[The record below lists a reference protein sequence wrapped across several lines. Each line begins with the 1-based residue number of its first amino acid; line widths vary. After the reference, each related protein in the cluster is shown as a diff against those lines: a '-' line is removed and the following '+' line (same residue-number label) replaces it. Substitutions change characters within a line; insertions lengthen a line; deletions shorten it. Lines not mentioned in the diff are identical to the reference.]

1 MIYPEQFDHSFICH
15 VKFFG
20 WEVKAICAFDDP
32 DDVFTWTADTLHPL
46 TYELKPSESLRVI
59 ALAHEFLATV

>member
-1 MIYPEQFDHSFICH
+1 MIRPDQFDHRFICH
-15 VKFFG
+15 VKIFG

-46 TYELKPSESLRVI
+46 TYELNPTESQRVST
-59 ALAHEFLATV
+59 LAHEYLETV

>member
-1 MIYPEQFDHSFICH
+1 MIYPEQFDHSFVCH

-59 ALAHEFLATV
+59 ALAHEFLETV

>member
-1 MIYPEQFDHSFICH
+1 MIYPEQFDHSFICY

-59 ALAHEFLATV
+59 ALAHEFLETV